1 MENPATTARARYLD
15 AQDLGELAET
25 KQRLE
30 WATRDMH
37 MLEAD
42 LAAANERANFA
53 EAYFEGAQGKVEYLA
68 EQLGLARQRAERA
81 EADLAAARQ
90 QLDQVR
96 ELAEEFSR
104 ISTKYGNEHGGY
116 PEANAYNDAK
126 RDAYDY
132 ASDRLLAILD
142 APARPADETP

>member
-15 AQDLGELAET
+15 AQGLDELAEA
-25 KQRLE
+25 KQRLK
-30 WATRDMH
+30 WAMRDMR

-68 EQLGLARQRAERA
+68 EQLDLARQRAERA

-90 QLDQVR
+90 QLDAAVERAEYWKGRAEKAWERGDEDGLTMLRLEAALVAARRQ
-96 ELAEEFSR
+96 LAQDV
-104 ISTKYGNEHGGY
+104 G
-116 PEANAYNDAK
+116 A
-126 RDAYDY
+126 
-132 ASDRLLAILD
+132 
-142 APARPADETP
+142 

>member
-15 AQDLGELAET
+15 AQDLDELAEA
-25 KQRLE
+25 KQRLK
-30 WATRDMH
+30 WATRDMR

-42 LAAANERANFA
+42 LAAVVERADKA
-53 EAYFEGAQGKVEYLA
+53 EAQRGVA
-68 EQLGLARQRAERA
+68 EEAARRAEWGFKDAKR
-81 EADLAAARQ
+81 DLAAARQ
-90 QLDQVR
+90 QLEQVR